1 MLQAYLYLAETNDE
15 KNRVRL
21 KLCDTADYLIQG
33 KIKEL
38 FFFYTTPVVTFVFC
52 SFVLLS
58 FLLGNVF

>member
-38 FFFYTTPVVTFVFC
+38 LFFILPR
-52 SFVLLS
+52 
-58 FLLGNVF
+58 